1 MNFAI
6 NLQQLFMEVRPMFKL
21 RYYLR
26 YIVLAGLVF
35 SFTAAGLWA
44 QTPGYDVLR
53 MMRQRDGNFDKPAYE
68 NRLAK
73 PQVEE
78 LFVLMPE
85 ETLPAPAQILPTPQ
99 PVLPTPEK
107 ATQPPVKTVTTT
119 SKPEAAPNVDKLLKM
134 LPSESFFAIRV
145 NNFEYTLGQLDQ
157 FLAGAS
163 PVPMGISMLA
173 RTQLAGVL
181 GSPQL
186 NSINMG
192 GSFAMFGL
200 APNSTSNE
208 PAAFP
213 NIVIAALIPVTD
225 YQQFISDNPN
235 VSTPD
240 ENGISKIAAQGMP
253 PMLAAPAGNFA
264 LVTSEGNYSN
274 LLATAKSI
282 SDPTVAGLSATLDA
296 DLTKQDATEPI
307 WAHGNV
313 QLAAKIFGPVVFA
326 KIDEIKKQLQSMPP
340 QMTGQDP
347 KTLSTIMDIYARI
360 FEKLFKETKSLSIA
374 INPKP
379 DVLYISEAVSAVPGT
394 DIADF
399 LSPSVAPNKQNKLL
413 GYLENNAMINY
424 ADRDLPSLMKLSS
437 AGFDMFAAFDTDGTN
452 SAKIEKLKKLMADM
466 FNSFGSSVAFS
477 MSIDPQTKPPFV
489 AKYVIEVKDEKTLNQ
504 ITDEYF
510 TLSSE
515 IVNSL
520 YKNMGMQLNFKV
532 KRAAETYKDVSIDSA
547 KLVIKVTDTNSP
559 QAQMINAMYGD
570 GFDYRWAMVDGL
582 LFCTVGGGA
591 DTRIRNLID
600 LAKAGGPKQLAPEIQ
615 DALTLLPNAEKADSV
630 GTFNYLR
637 LFKMVFAMMP
647 VPMPQVDLPTKSNI
661 NFTGSAANGTLTV
674 NVALPKEHLME
685 IVSVFQMMQQQKMQ
699 MMQQQM
705 QQQPA
710 TPPNP

>member
-1 MNFAI
+1 
-6 NLQQLFMEVRPMFKL
+6 
-21 RYYLR
+21 
-26 YIVLAGLVF
+26 
-35 SFTAAGLWA
+35 
-44 QTPGYDVLR
+44 
-53 MMRQRDGNFDKPAYE
+53 
-68 NRLAK
+68 
-73 PQVEE
+73 
-78 LFVLMPE
+78 
-85 ETLPAPAQILPTPQ
+85 
-99 PVLPTPEK
+99 
-107 ATQPPVKTVTTT
+107 
-119 SKPEAAPNVDKLLKM
+119 
-134 LPSESFFAIRV
+134 
-145 NNFEYTLGQLDQ
+145 
-157 FLAGAS
+157 
-163 PVPMGISMLA
+163 
-173 RTQLAGVL
+173 
-181 GSPQL
+181 
-186 NSINMG
+186 
-192 GSFAMFGL
+192 
-200 APNSTSNE
+200 
-208 PAAFP
+208 
-213 NIVIAALIPVTD
+213 
-225 YQQFISDNPN
+225 
-235 VSTPD
+235 
-240 ENGISKIAAQGMP
+240 
-253 PMLAAPAGNFA
+253 
-264 LVTSEGNYSN
+264 
-274 LLATAKSI
+274 
-282 SDPTVAGLSATLDA
+282 
-296 DLTKQDATEPI
+296 
-307 WAHGNV
+307 
-313 QLAAKIFGPVVFA
+313 
-326 KIDEIKKQLQSMPP
+326 
-340 QMTGQDP
+340 
-347 KTLSTIMDIYARI
+347 
-360 FEKLFKETKSLSIA
+360 
-374 INPKP
+374 
-379 DVLYISEAVSAVPGT
+379 
-394 DIADF
+394 
-399 LSPSVAPNKQNKLL
+399 
-413 GYLENNAMINY
+413 MINY

-600 LAKAGGPKQLAPEIQ
+600 LAKAGGPKQLASEIQ

>member
-1 MNFAI
+1 
-6 NLQQLFMEVRPMFKL
+6 MFKL

-35 SFTAAGLWA
+35 SFTTAGLLA

-68 NRLAK
+68 NRLPK

-78 LFVLMPE
+78 LFVPIPE
-85 ETLPAPAQILPTPQ
+85 ETLPAPAQILLTPQ

-107 ATQPPVKTVTTT
+107 TTQAPVKAVITT
-119 SKPEAAPNVDKLLKM
+119 SKPEAAPTADKLLKTI
-134 LPSESFFAIRV
+134 PAESLFAIRV

-240 ENGISKIAAQGMP
+240 ENGISEIAAQGMP

-274 LLATAKSI
+274 LLTTTKSI
-282 SDPTVAGLSATLDA
+282 SNPEAAGLTATLDP
-296 DLTKQDATEPI
+296 DQTKQAATEPV

-313 QLAAKIFGPVVFA
+313 QLAAKIFGPLVFA
-326 KIDEIKKQLQSMPP
+326 KIDEIKKQAQSMPP
-340 QMTGQDP
+340 QTLGPDT
-347 KTLSTIMDIYARI
+347 KTAAAVMDIYARI
-360 FEKLFKETKSLSIA
+360 FEKLFKETKSLSITL
-374 INPKP
+374 NPKP
-379 DVLYISEAVSAVPGT
+379 DVLYISETVSAVPGT

-413 GYLENNAMINY
+413 GYLENDAMINY
-424 ADRDLPSLMKLSS
+424 ADRDLPSLMKLSL
-437 AGFDMFAAFDTDGTN
+437 AGFDMIAAFDTDGTN
-452 SAKIEKLKKLMADM
+452 SAKTEKLKKLMADM

-515 IVNSL
+515 VVNSL

-532 KRAAETYKDVSIDSA
+532 KRAADTYKDVSIDSA

-582 LFCTVGGGA
+582 LFCTVGGDA

-600 LAKAGGPKQLAPEIQ
+600 QAKAGGPKQLASEIQ
-615 DALTLLPNAEKADSV
+615 DALTLLPNAEKADSI

-647 VPMPQVDLPTKSNI
+647 IPMPQVDLPTKSNI
-661 NFTGSAANGTLTV
+661 NFAASAANGTLSI
-674 NVALPKEHLME
+674 NIALPKEHLME

-699 MMQQQM
+699 MQQQMMEQKMQM